1 MRYMVEISHRQMR
14 NNSGDVLRRV
24 EAGETILVTN
34 NGRPAAVLS
43 PPSGDLLAS
52 LAAKGELRPAIAS
65 PSTLRSIKRRP
76 AKKSS
81 AQILAD
87 VRGDR

>member
-1 MRYMVEISHRQMR
+1 MR
-14 NNSGDVLRRV
+14 NHSGEVLRRV

-43 PPSGDLLAS
+43 PPTVDPLAS
-52 LAAKGELRPAIAS
+52 LASKGELRRAVAS
-65 PSTLRSIKRRP
+65 PSTLRSLKRRT

-81 AQILAD
+81 AEILAD
-87 VRGDR
+87 VRGDW